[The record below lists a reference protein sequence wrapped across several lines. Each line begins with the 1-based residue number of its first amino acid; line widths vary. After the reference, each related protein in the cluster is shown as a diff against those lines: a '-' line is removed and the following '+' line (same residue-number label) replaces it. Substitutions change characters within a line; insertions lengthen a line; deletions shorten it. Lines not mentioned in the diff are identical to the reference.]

1 MVKAKNV
8 DILDWEYIKE
18 EDKYAITFKIRNL
31 EPKRIQRIIKR
42 HKSGFLNSQGVDIE
56 EIAEIDC
63 DLYVKEYYT
72 NEDIENYQSI
82 IPLVRK
88 SIIPERLDPQKLE
101 IEVEM
106 CMIEQEMRYRIEHAG
121 ESVDELKNL

>member
-8 DILDWEYIKE
+8 DILNWEYIKE
-18 EDKYAITFKIRNL
+18 EDKYAITFKIKDL

-42 HKSGFLNSQGVDIE
+42 HKSGFLNSQGIDIE
-56 EIAEIDC
+56 EIAEVDC
-63 DLYVKEYYT
+63 DLYVKEYYN

-88 SIIPERLDPQKLE
+88 SIIPERLDPDKLE

-106 CMIEQEMRYRIEHAG
+106 CMIEQEMRYRMEHAG
-121 ESVDELKNL
+121 ESIDELRIH

>member
-8 DILDWEYIKE
+8 DILKWEYIKE
-18 EDKYAITFKIRNL
+18 KGKYALTFRISNL
-31 EPKRIQRIIKR
+31 EPGRKERIIKR

-56 EIAEIDC
+56 EITEVDC

-82 IPLVRK
+82 IPLARK
-88 SIIPERLDPQKLE
+88 GIIPERLDPNKLE

-106 CMIEQEMRYRIEHAG
+106 CLIEQEMRYRMEHAA
-121 ESVDELKNL
+121 ERFDEP